1 MSYMGNSAIRSTVA
15 YGLAAEYAQ
24 TVVIGPHRLTADE
37 PVDKGGRDT
46 GPTPYDLLAA
56 ALGTCTSMTLG
67 YYARRE
73 GIPLVSVRVHV
84 RHSKIHGA
92 DCSSCDT
99 KEARLDRL
107 DREIELEGELS
118 DVHRADL
125 LRIADRCPVHRTLTS
140 TIDIQT
146 RLI

>member
-1 MSYMGNSAIRSTVA
+1 MSKPGIRETVV
-15 YGLAAEYAQ
+15 YGLATQWAQ
-24 TVVIGPHRLTADE
+24 SVVVGPHRFAADE
-37 PVDKGGRDT
+37 PVDKGGTDT

-56 ALGTCTSMTLG
+56 ALGACTSMTLG

-84 RHSKIHGA
+84 RHSKIHAA
-92 DCSSCDT
+92 DCASCDT
-99 KEARLDRL
+99 QEGKVDRL
-107 DREIELEGELS
+107 DREIELEGGLS
-118 DVHRADL
+118 DTQRADL

-140 TIDIQT
+140 KIDIQT